1 MQVAVTYLHYLFIMI
16 LMGSVIA
23 EHLILKPKMDAER
36 IKSLATSD
44 VIYGISAL
52 LVLATGLLRFFL
64 YGKGV
69 EYYLSNP
76 LFHAKLTF
84 FILIGLVSI
93 YPTIQ
98 FIRWRKRLDMDESYR
113 PDPKIVN
120 RITMI
125 LRVEILVI
133 AVLPLLA
140 VLINRGYGIS

>member
-113 PDPKIVN
+113 PDPKIVK

>member
-1 MQVAVTYLHYLFIMI
+1 MHVAVAYLHYLFIMI
-16 LMGSVIA
+16 LMGSIIA

-98 FIRWRKRLDMDESYR
+98 FIRWRKHLDMDESFR
-113 PDPKIVN
+113 PEPRIVT

-125 LRVEILVI
+125 LRIEILVI

-140 VLINRGYGIS
+140 VLINRGHGIS